1 MRNYQLLGL
10 LMAGLFLIPG
20 IASAEGTNGSVY
32 QEMSSH
38 YEAIRLA
45 LLGDSLEGVNEHA
58 AAIFKQATELTDG
71 FSPAKAGV
79 PESQAGDVEVAL
91 REIQSAASS
100 LAAAGDLVSAREDL
114 FALTKPMARYRKSSG
129 TSGTVVAYCSMAQK
143 AWIQPEGEIG
153 NPYMGQKM
161 PKCGE
166 IVGE

>member
-1 MRNYQLLGL
+1 MRTHQLLGL
-10 LMAGLFLIPG
+10 LIISLSLIP
-20 IASAEGTNGSVY
+20 AALRATESDGSVY
-32 QEMSSH
+32 QDMSSH

-58 AAIFKQATELTDG
+58 TAIFEQATELTEG

-79 PESQAGDVEVAL
+79 PESQAGDVEVAF

-100 LAAAGDLVSAREDL
+100 LAAAGDLVSAREDF

-129 TSGTVVAYCSMAQK
+129 TGGTVVAYCSMAQK
-143 AWIQPEGEIG
+143 AWVQPEGEIG

-161 PKCGE
+161 PRCGE

>member
-1 MRNYQLLGL
+1 MRDYQLLGL
-10 LMAGLFLIPG
+10 LVAGLLFIPG
-20 IASAEGTNGSVY
+20 MISAENTDLSGY
-32 QEMSSH
+32 KEMSSH

-58 AAIFKQATELTDG
+58 TVIFEQATELTEG

-91 REIQSAASS
+91 QEIHSAASS
-100 LAAAGDLVSAREDL
+100 LVAAGDLGSAREDF
-114 FALTKPMARYRKSSG
+114 FALTKSMASYRKSSG
-129 TSGTVVAYCSMAQK
+129 TDGTVVAYCSMAQK

-161 PKCGE
+161 PRCGE
-166 IVGE
+166 VVGE